1 MNRDALVSAL
11 GRALASIDL
20 RARVRDALA
29 NHPRRKTRVLAIGKA
44 AGPMAEGALDVL
56 GGVLH
61 EALVIA
67 PDGAPVPQDPRVR
80 VLRGGHPLPDERSVA
95 AGEAALAFRADLALV
110 SGGASSLAFAP
121 VGSLAEARAA
131 LDALLR
137 SPASVR
143 EVNVVRRHASRVHG
157 GALGS
162 VPTLIASDVIDGA
175 PWDVGSGPTV
185 ADPTTRADAERVL
198 ALHAP
203 DHALLALRET
213 RKPDALA
220 PDHAMLLVE
229 PAHLAR
235 ALVAQLAAAGCSA
248 RLLPAST
255 RPVQE
260 LASEYSLLAAT
271 LAPGDAVV
279 RSSEPTLQV
288 TAPGAGGRCTHLA
301 AMVALDLP
309 PGVLFLAAA
318 SDGVDG
324 ASGTAGALVA
334 RDSFP
339 DVRALHAALAGFA
352 TGPLHLL
359 AGTALP
365 VGPTGVNLA
374 DVHVLVR
381 T

>member
-1 MNRDALVSAL
+1 MNRDELVSAL
-11 GRALASIDL
+11 ARAIASIGL

-44 AGPMAEGALDVL
+44 AGAMTEGALDVL

-61 EALVIA
+61 DALVIV
-67 PDGAPVPQDPRVR
+67 PDGAPVPADPRMR
-80 VLRGGHPLPDERSVA
+80 VLRGSHPLPDERSVA
-95 AGEAALAFRADLALV
+95 AGEAALAFRATLALV

-121 VGSLAEARAA
+121 VGSLDDARAA

-137 SPASVR
+137 SSASVR
-143 EVNVVRRHASRVHG
+143 ELNVVRRHASRVHG

-162 VPTLIASDVIDGA
+162 VPTLIASDVIDGS

-185 ADPTTRADAERVL
+185 ADPTTCADAERVL

-203 DHALLALRET
+203 EHARLALRET

-220 PDHAMLLVE
+220 PDRAMILVE
-229 PAHLAR
+229 PVDLAK
-235 ALVAQLAAAGCSA
+235 ALVAELGAARCAA

-255 RPVQE
+255 APVEE
-260 LASEYSLLAAT
+260 LAREYAALAAILGT
-271 LAPGDAVV
+271 GEAVV
-279 RSSEPTLQV
+279 RSAEPSLQV

-301 AMVALDLP
+301 ALVALHLP
-309 PGVLFLAAA
+309 PGVFFLAAA

-334 RDSFP
+334 CDSFP
-339 DVRALHAALAGFA
+339 DPRALHAAVAGFD
-352 TGPLHLL
+352 TGPLHLQ
-359 AGTALP
+359 ARTALP
-365 VGPTGVNLA
+365 AGLTGVNLA